1 MNALLIA
8 KAVRAFY
15 DSDITYP
22 HHRELLRMLSDDE
35 FAVYWEVTHD
45 A

>member
-15 DSDITYP
+15 DSNATFT
-22 HHRELLRMLSDDE
+22 HHTELLSMLSDDE
-35 FAVYWEVTHD
+35 FAVYWEATHD